1 MKIYMNIKI
10 KAGKKYSKMIK
21 VTALGFQVMGDFLYF
36 FSKPFV
42 ILLYLIFKEF
52 LPKKKM

>member
-1 MKIYMNIKI
+1 MNIKI
-10 KAGKKYSKMIK
+10 KAEKKYSKMIK

-42 ILLYLIFKEF
+42 MLLYLIFKEF